1 MKETQLNLTPDGFKT
16 WRLTNDF
23 TQEIKVRFRNGY
35 CNFPITVPKGFRTD
49 LASIPRIFWMILPP
63 FGRYS
68 QAAVI
73 HDYLY
78 SIKYPRDLADK
89 IFYESML
96 RYGTY
101 KWKAKIMYYAVR
113 IFGKTAWKR

>member
-1 MKETQLNLTPDGFKT
+1 MKETKLILTPSGFKT
-16 WRLTNDF
+16 WELVQNF
-23 TQEIKVRFRNGY
+23 TQETSYGQ
-35 CNFPITVPKGFRTD
+35 ITVPKGFRTD
-49 LASIPRIFWMILPP
+49 LASVPRILWCLIPP

-78 SIKYPRDLADK
+78 HFQEGTKKVADE
-89 IFYESML
+89 IFYELML

-101 KWKAKIMYYAVR
+101 KWKAKIMYLAVR
-113 IFGKTAWKR
+113 LFGGGAWING